1 MKKVLIAL
9 MVLVATVSLMTVSFA
24 EEYEVVAQI
33 TTTSEDAVDT
43 SNVPEIPAGTLSAEV
58 FGFDSGKVYAVYSAP
73 DVKSVRGAE
82 GKSKVSTNDWVQV
95 FGREGDWLMVQY
107 DVKKSFYRHSY
118 RNDGG

>member
-9 MVLVATVSLMTVSFA
+9 MVLVATVSLMAVSFA

-58 FGFDSGKVYAVYSAP
+58 F
-73 DVKSVRGAE
+73 R
-82 GKSKVSTNDWVQV
+82 
-95 FGREGDWLMVQY
+95 
-107 DVKKSFYRHSY
+107 
-118 RNDGG
+118 